1 MKTIKVLST
10 KGKRVTN
17 VETEATKWG
26 QLQEDLKANGLEIE
40 GMKAIVFE
48 NQTTLESPDAVL
60 PVGLNINGT
69 LIEGFTL
76 FLTPIKTKSGADVKS
91 MGYKELKAEIK
102 KLRENNDDAKAF
114 FGNYTQMST
123 EDLRKLLSSF
133 LKKSNGGVKPA
144 PVAKVEEKVAC
155 ESEAETN
162 EINLDDPAECLEQAG
177 LLIERAK
184 FLIASNSVPVKK
196 VVSEPK
202 VQAPV
207 KTEAD
212 DLMDAFDAISGNFNI

>member
-91 MGYKELKAEIK
+91 YKELKAEIK

-144 PVAKVEEKVAC
+144 SAKVEEKVESC
-155 ESEAETN
+155 EPEAE

-177 LLIERAK
+177 LFIERAK